1 MKLSRSF
8 ILDGFFILLLIAL
21 TVAFFQVLR
30 PFLLDIFLAVVL
42 TDLTWRLYDTLSRKL
57 KRPFASFLS
66 VLIFFVITAGFL
78 TLLGFLFAQEAADGF
93 AAVKRLLPQVKKWLT
108 DNSSLEFLKNI
119 PVLNSLSRYAESLKL
134 GDTLSQLLKAGTE
147 TLINFTTRSFA
158 GLSRGILHFILILFL
173 MYFLYLNGP
182 VLLKRVSDLIP
193 LGDEETDELLKEIV
207 NITRATAISTVVI
220 GVIEGFFGCI
230 LFYIFKLPSPILWGL
245 LMMIVSMVPLIGT
258 NIILIPTGIILIA
271 TGRWTAG
278 LLIIILGFAGISAS
292 QYVLKPKLL
301 GGRSGLHPAIVLLSI
316 LGGLIWLG
324 VIGFLVGPLIA
335 ALFIVIWNQFGK
347 RFKEELDR
355 KNLPRT

>member
-1 MKLSRSF
+1 
-8 ILDGFFILLLIAL
+8 
-21 TVAFFQVLR
+21 
-30 PFLLDIFLAVVL
+30 
-42 TDLTWRLYDTLSRKL
+42 
-57 KRPFASFLS
+57 
-66 VLIFFVITAGFL
+66 
-78 TLLGFLFAQEAADGF
+78 
-93 AAVKRLLPQVKKWLT
+93 
-108 DNSSLEFLKNI
+108 
-119 PVLNSLSRYAESLKL
+119 
-134 GDTLSQLLKAGTE
+134 
-147 TLINFTTRSFA
+147 
-158 GLSRGILHFILILFL
+158 

-193 LGDEETDELLKEIV
+193 LGDEDTDELLKEIV

-220 GVIEGFFGCI
+220 GVVEGFFGSI
-230 LFYIFKLPSPILWGL
+230 LFYIFRLPSPILWGI
-245 LMMIVSMVPLIGT
+245 LMMIVSMIPLIGT
-258 NIILIPTGIILIA
+258 NIILIPTGVILIA

-347 RFKEELDR
+347 RFKEELDQ
-355 KNLPRT
+355 KNLPRQ